1 MNKILLN
8 KKFLIICMD
17 FHSYLR
23 DSVREKKSPVHLKKL
38 TPLVPPAYCLTP
50 SLYVS
55 PFPLK
60 NATLI
65 VG

>member
-38 TPLVPPAYCLTP
+38 TPSRPPCLTP

-55 PFPLK
+55 PFPVK